1 MVTHFSKISA
11 SLGKR
16 NFTNNF
22 DTQPG
27 EPEMSQ
33 KCVFL
38 YYSYF
43 SVFIAAARD
52 STSDS
57 EKVLR
62 FLRVRHLANAEN
74 YASLPIPFL
83 TGILRN
89 QQSPGQQARASCSH
103 HRNLQRQFLM
113 FCCFYSAQHTR
124 FKFVCFHILFT
135 NNKILNYHI
144 GCV

>member
-1 MVTHFSKISA
+1 MSATLKSLKIVGFFYMTSRICYMVTHVSKMSA
-11 SLGKR
+11 TLGKR

-27 EPEMSQ
+27 ESEMCIFILQ
-33 KCVFL
+33 VF
-38 YYSYF
+38 F

-89 QQSPGQQARASCSH
+89 QQSPRQETRTSCSH
-103 HRNLQRQFLM
+103 HRNLQR
-113 FCCFYSAQHTR
+113 
-124 FKFVCFHILFT
+124 
-135 NNKILNYHI
+135 
-144 GCV
+144 